1 MGEAEK
7 FRRQRFCDDAL
18 IRQRNQPS
26 PSPTQG
32 RAGMHPKGKTR
43 RKNLALDRLAK
54 RSETAFCARHDILL
68 VTRCGECRLVLLTAF
83 CQERSMPLRRADRL
97 FDILRIL
104 RAAKQP
110 VTAAS
115 IGDELEV
122 TVRTVYRDIATLQAR
137 RIPIEGA
144 AGIGYVLHRG
154 FELPPLMFTE
164 DEAEA
169 IAVGVRMLARTGDPG
184 LQKAAESVLS
194 KVTLVVPD
202 PLREYLSTTPVY
214 VSKSGAPVPALRDLP
229 TTIRHAIRDGRKM
242 RIAYQDENGRATLR
256 VIQPFAVAYYVGAT
270 LVCAW
275 CELRND
281 IRHFRTDRVVS
292 ADVLD
297 EGFAIPEPVIAAWL
311 AERQD
316 Q

>member
-1 MGEAEK
+1 M
-7 FRRQRFCDDAL
+7 
-18 IRQRNQPS
+18 
-26 PSPTQG
+26 
-32 RAGMHPKGKTR
+32 
-43 RKNLALDRLAK
+43 
-54 RSETAFCARHDILL
+54 
-68 VTRCGECRLVLLTAF
+68 
-83 CQERSMPLRRADRL
+83 RRADRP

-104 RAAKQP
+104 RAAERP
-110 VTAAS
+110 VTAAV
-115 IGDELEV
+115 IADELEV
-122 TVRTVYRDIATLQAR
+122 TVRTVYRDVATLQAR

-144 AGIGYVLHRG
+144 AGVGYVLRRG
-154 FELPPLMFTE
+154 FDLPPLMFTE

-169 IAVGVRMLARTGDPG
+169 IAVGVRLLARTGDPG

-202 PLREYLSTTPVY
+202 PLRDYLNATPVY
-214 VSKSGAPVPALRDLP
+214 VSKSGAPVPARRDLP

-242 RIAYQDENGRATLR
+242 RIAYQDENGRQTHR
-256 VIQPFAVAYYVGAT
+256 VIQPFAVAYYVEAT

-292 ADVLD
+292 ADVLN
-297 EGFAIPEPVIAAWL
+297 ESFTIAEPVIAAWL

-316 Q
+316 R

>member
-1 MGEAEK
+1 
-7 FRRQRFCDDAL
+7 L
-18 IRQRNQPS
+18 
-26 PSPTQG
+26 
-32 RAGMHPKGKTR
+32 
-43 RKNLALDRLAK
+43 
-54 RSETAFCARHDILL
+54 
-68 VTRCGECRLVLLTAF
+68 
-83 CQERSMPLRRADRL
+83 PLRRADRL

-104 RAAKQP
+104 RGARQP

-115 IGDELEV
+115 IADELEV
-122 TVRTVYRDIATLQAR
+122 TARTVYRDIATLQAR

-144 AGIGYVLHRG
+144 AGIGYVLRRG
-154 FELPPLMFTE
+154 FDLPPLMFTE

-169 IAVGVRMLARTGDPG
+169 IAVGVRLLARTGDPG

-202 PLREYLSTTPVY
+202 PLREYLSTAPVY
-214 VSKSGAPVPALRDLP
+214 VSKSGAPVPAQRALP
-229 TTIRHAIRDGRKM
+229 TTIRHAIRDNRKM
-242 RIAYQDENGRATLR
+242 RIGYRDEQGRETRR
-256 VIQPFAVAYYVGAT
+256 VIQPFAVAYYVEAT

-275 CELRND
+275 CELRGD

-292 ADVLD
+292 AEVLD
-297 EGFAIPEPVIAAWL
+297 EGFAIPEPVMAAWL

>member
-1 MGEAEK
+1 
-7 FRRQRFCDDAL
+7 
-18 IRQRNQPS
+18 
-26 PSPTQG
+26 
-32 RAGMHPKGKTR
+32 
-43 RKNLALDRLAK
+43 
-54 RSETAFCARHDILL
+54 
-68 VTRCGECRLVLLTAF
+68 
-83 CQERSMPLRRADRL
+83 MPLRRADRL

-104 RAAKQP
+104 RAAKGP

-115 IGDELEV
+115 IAGELEV
-122 TVRTVYRDIATLQAR
+122 TVRTVYRDISTLQAR

-144 AGIGYVLHRG
+144 AGIGYLLRRG

-202 PLREYLSTTPVY
+202 PLRAQLETAPLY
-214 VSKSGAPVPALRDLP
+214 VSTSGAPVPARRDLP
-229 TTIRHAIRDGRKM
+229 ATIRHAIRDRHKM
-242 RIAYQDENGRATLR
+242 RIVYADEAGRRSDR
-256 VIQPFAVAYYVGAT
+256 VIQPFAVAYYVEAT

-275 CELRND
+275 CELRCD
-281 IRHFRTDRVVS
+281 VRHFRTDRVVS

-297 EGFAIPEPVIAAWL
+297 ESFTIPPPVIAAWL
-311 AERQD
+311 AERRD

>member
-1 MGEAEK
+1 
-7 FRRQRFCDDAL
+7 
-18 IRQRNQPS
+18 
-26 PSPTQG
+26 
-32 RAGMHPKGKTR
+32 
-43 RKNLALDRLAK
+43 
-54 RSETAFCARHDILL
+54 
-68 VTRCGECRLVLLTAF
+68 V
-83 CQERSMPLRRADRL
+83 PLRRADRL
-97 FDILRIL
+97 FDTLRIL
-104 RAAKQP
+104 RAATGP

-115 IGDELEV
+115 IADELEV

-144 AGIGYVLHRG
+144 AGIGYVLRRG
-154 FELPPLMFTE
+154 FELPPLMFTQ

-202 PLREYLSTTPVY
+202 PLRDYLNSAPVY
-214 VSKSGAPVPALRDLP
+214 VSKSGAPVPAQRHLP
-229 TTIRHAIRDGRKM
+229 ETIRHAIRDGRKM
-242 RIAYQDENGRATLR
+242 RIAYEAEDGNRTAR
-256 VIQPFAVAYYVGAT
+256 VIQPFAVEYYVEAT
-270 LVCAW
+270 LICAW

-292 ADVLD
+292 AKVLD
-297 EGFAIPEPVIAAWL
+297 EEFAIPKAVLTAW
-311 AERQD
+311 ASERED

>member
-1 MGEAEK
+1 
-7 FRRQRFCDDAL
+7 
-18 IRQRNQPS
+18 
-26 PSPTQG
+26 
-32 RAGMHPKGKTR
+32 
-43 RKNLALDRLAK
+43 
-54 RSETAFCARHDILL
+54 
-68 VTRCGECRLVLLTAF
+68 
-83 CQERSMPLRRADRL
+83 MPLRRADRL

-104 RAAKQP
+104 RGARQP

-115 IGDELEV
+115 IADELEV
-122 TVRTVYRDIATLQAR
+122 TARTVYRDIATLQAR

-144 AGIGYVLHRG
+144 AGIGYVLRRG

-169 IAVGVRMLARTGDPG
+169 IAVGVRLLARTGDPG

-202 PLREYLSTTPVY
+202 PLREYLSTAPVY
-214 VSKSGAPVPALRDLP
+214 VSERGAPVPAQRGLP
-229 TTIRHAIRDGRKM
+229 TTIRHAIRDNRKL
-242 RIAYQDENGRATLR
+242 RIGYRDEQGQETQR
-256 VIQPFAVAYYVGAT
+256 VIQPFAVAYYVEAT

-275 CELRND
+275 CELRGD

-292 ADVLD
+292 AEVLD
-297 EGFAIPEPVIAAWL
+297 EAFTIPEPVIVGWL

>member
-1 MGEAEK
+1 
-7 FRRQRFCDDAL
+7 
-18 IRQRNQPS
+18 
-26 PSPTQG
+26 
-32 RAGMHPKGKTR
+32 
-43 RKNLALDRLAK
+43 
-54 RSETAFCARHDILL
+54 
-68 VTRCGECRLVLLTAF
+68 
-83 CQERSMPLRRADRL
+83 MPLRRADRL

-115 IGDELEV
+115 IADELEV

-144 AGIGYVLHRG
+144 AGLGYVLRRG
-154 FELPPLMFTE
+154 FEVPPLMFTV

-184 LQKAAESVLS
+184 LQKAAASVLS

-202 PLREYLSTTPVY
+202 PLREYLSTAPVY
-214 VSKSGAPVPALRDLP
+214 VSKNGAPVPALRDLP
-229 TTIRHAIRDGRKM
+229 TTIRRAIRDARKM
-242 RIAYQDENGRATLR
+242 RITYCDETGRETRR
-256 VIQPFAVAYYVGAT
+256 VIQPFAVAYYVEAT

-275 CELRND
+275 CELRGG
-281 IRHFRTDRVVS
+281 IRHFRTDRV
-292 ADVLD
+292 ATAEVLD